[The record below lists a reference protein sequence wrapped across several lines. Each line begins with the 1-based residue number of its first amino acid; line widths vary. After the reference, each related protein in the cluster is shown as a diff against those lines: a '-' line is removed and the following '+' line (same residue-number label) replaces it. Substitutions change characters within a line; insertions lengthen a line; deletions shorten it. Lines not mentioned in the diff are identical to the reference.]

1 MFVELRYISATIIS
15 SKTRLFMKLAL
26 IAAYA
31 QNNVVGIDNKLPW
44 HLPEDLKY
52 FKRVTTGK
60 AIIMGRK
67 TYESIGRPLP
77 NRTNIVIT
85 RNAEFTAPGIEVVNS
100 LDAAIELAESI
111 NEING
116 TEEVMVIGGAQIY
129 SEALPKA
136 DRLYLTHVH
145 AEVKGDAYFPAVN
158 FTTWKEVGRE
168 DYKASET
175 NPYDYSFA
183 VYDPA

>member
-1 MFVELRYISATIIS
+1 
-15 SKTRLFMKLAL
+15 MKLAL

-31 QNNVVGIDNKLPW
+31 QNRVVGIDNKLPW

-52 FKRVTTGK
+52 FKACTTGK

-85 RNAEFTAPGIEVVNS
+85 RNAEFKADGVKTVS
-100 LDAAIELAESI
+100 TLDAAIELAQAV

-116 TEEVMVIGGAQIY
+116 VDEIMIIGGATIY
-129 SEALPKA
+129 ELALPMA

-145 AEVKGDAYFPAVN
+145 AKVEGDAFFP
-158 FTTWKEVGRE
+158 EVDFSDWRE
-168 DYKASET
+168 VQRADYGASET
-175 NPYDYSFA
+175 NPYDYSFV
-183 VYDPA
+183 VYDKV

>member
-1 MFVELRYISATIIS
+1 
-15 SKTRLFMKLAL
+15 MKLAL

-52 FKRVTTGK
+52 FKRITTGK

-85 RNAEFTAPGIEVVNS
+85 RNADFTAPGIEVVNS
-100 LDAAIELAESI
+100 LDAAIELAQSI

-129 SEALPKA
+129 NESLPKA

-145 AEVKGDAYFPAVN
+145 AEVKGDAHFPQVD
-158 FTTWKEVGRE
+158 FSVWKEVGRE

>member
-1 MFVELRYISATIIS
+1 
-15 SKTRLFMKLAL
+15 MKLAL

-31 QNNVVGIDNKLPW
+31 QNRVVGIDNKLPW

-52 FKRVTTGK
+52 FKRCTSGK

-85 RNAEFTAPGIEVVNS
+85 RNPAFKADGVKVVTS
-100 LDAAIELAESI
+100 LNDAIELAAAV
-111 NEING
+111 NEVNG
-116 TEEVMVIGGAQIY
+116 VDEIMVIGGAAIY
-129 SEALPKA
+129 ELTLPMA

-145 AEVKGDAYFPAVN
+145 AQVEGDAYFP
-158 FTTWKEVGRE
+158 EVDFSNWRE
-168 DYKASET
+168 VERADYASSET
-175 NPYDYSFA
+175 NPYDYSFV
-183 VYDPA
+183 VYDK

>member
-1 MFVELRYISATIIS
+1 
-15 SKTRLFMKLAL
+15 MKLAM
-26 IAAYA
+26 IAAFA
-31 QNNVVGIDNKLPW
+31 QNRVVGIDNKLPW

-52 FKRVTTGK
+52 FKACTTGK

-85 RNAEFTAPGIEVVNS
+85 RNEAFHAEGVKVVSS
-100 LDAAIELAESI
+100 LEAAIELAQAV

-116 TEEVMVIGGAQIY
+116 VDEVMVIGGAAIY
-129 SEALPKA
+129 ELALPMA

-145 AEVKGDAYFPAVN
+145 ANVEGDAYFPEVDFSN
-158 FTTWKEVGRE
+158 WKEFQRA
-168 DYKASET
+168 DYSASET
-175 NPYDYSFA
+175 NPYDYSFV
-183 VYDPA
+183 VYDKA

>member
-1 MFVELRYISATIIS
+1 
-15 SKTRLFMKLAL
+15 MKLVL

-31 QNNVVGIDNKLPW
+31 QNRVVGINNQLPW

-52 FKRVTTGK
+52 FKRTTTGK

-85 RNAEFTAPGIEVVNS
+85 RNNEFSADGVKVVSS
-100 LDAAIELAESI
+100 LEAAIELAQEV
-111 NEING
+111 NFING
-116 TEEVMVIGGAQIY
+116 VDEVMVIGGASIY
-129 SEALPKA
+129 EAALPKA

-145 AEVKGDAYFPAVN
+145 ADVKGDAYFPEFDLSLWSQVSCD
-158 FTTWKEVGRE
+158 
-168 DYKASET
+168 DYQASEG

-183 VYDPA
+183 VYDRK

>member
-1 MFVELRYISATIIS
+1 MT
-15 SKTRLFMKLAL
+15 LAL

-52 FKRVTTGK
+52 FKRITTGK

-85 RNAEFTAPGIEVVNS
+85 RNSEFTAPGIEVVTS
-100 LDAAIELAESI
+100 LDAAIELAQSI

-116 TEEVMVIGGAQIY
+116 TDETMVIGGAQIY
-129 SEALPKA
+129 AESLPKA

-145 AEVKGDAYFPAVN
+145 ADVKGDAYFPDVDLSQ
-158 FTTWKEVGRE
+158 WKQVGCE
-168 DYKASET
+168 DYQADES

>member
-1 MFVELRYISATIIS
+1 MT
-15 SKTRLFMKLAL
+15 LAL

-31 QNNVVGIDNKLPW
+31 QNRVVGINNQLPW

-52 FKRVTTGK
+52 FKRITTGK

-85 RNAEFTAPGIEVVNS
+85 SNPEFSAPGIVVVNS
-100 LDAAIELAESI
+100 LQAAIDHAESV
-111 NEING
+111 NTING
-116 TEEVMVIGGAQIY
+116 EDETMIIGGATIY
-129 SEALPKA
+129 ELALPLA

-145 AEVKGDAYFPAVN
+145 ADVEGDAYFPEVD
-158 FTTWKEVGRE
+158 FSGWKQVANE
-168 DYKASET
+168 DYSASET

-183 VYDPA
+183 VYEKA